1 MRTPPPSGVS
11 AAARP
16 PPPPF
21 MGFVRAAPIPGA
33 APPPPTAPPL
43 GPGRELTAC
52 VRRRRAA
59 PAPGS
64 PTALDGAGR
73 GAVRCRAVRREGQ
86 GSRSEPEPESRCRA
100 GGYSRPPPADPHPS
114 TGLGVPLPL
123 GCAFPF
129 LFSPLPPPFFISFF
143 LLKESLSVR
152 SLNGYSQPC
161 TCSSGKWFLTN
172 HLITGIYVGAGSVF
186 PRGSPS
192 GTANPPC
199 SAEPHQQCAFVLVEA
214 LLRIRAKK
222 W

>member
-73 GAVRCRAVRREGQ
+73 GAVRCRAAG
-86 GSRSEPEPESRCRA
+86 RA
-100 GGYSRPPPADPHPS
+100 GVPVRARARVTLPGGGIQPAPARRP
-114 TGLGVPLPL
+114 
-123 GCAFPF
+123 
-129 LFSPLPPPFFISFF
+129 SPLDRARGSVASWLCFSFSFLPPSPSFFISFF

-192 GTANPPC
+192 GTANPHC
-199 SAEPHQQCAFVLVEA
+199 SVEPHQQCAFVLVEA